1 MTLRILQIPAS
12 DWLDW
17 GTVAGTG
24 RNGFIRALM
33 QVETSPHLRG
43 AHPCQFVSSRLNLG
57 FSDVSKLGVT
67 TSDEIC

>member
-1 MTLRILQIPAS
+1 MTLPILQICAG
-12 DWLDW
+12 DWPEW
-17 GTVAGTG
+17 GTVARTG

-43 AHPCQFVSSRLNLG
+43 VDPCQFVSSRLNFG

-67 TSDEIC
+67 TSDEI